1 VGKKV
6 DSSLAACGLYR
17 GGAKGQ
23 IMTEAEKP
31 ERDIKTL
38 IEAIELNKMNLKER
52 TSEEIRGIIKNTAW
66 CISELEKLREAA
78 KRRRENS
85 N

>member
-1 VGKKV
+1 
-6 DSSLAACGLYR
+6 
-17 GGAKGQ
+17 
-23 IMTEAEKP
+23 MTDAEKL

-38 IEAIELNKMNLKER
+38 IEAIELNKMNLEER
-52 TSEEIRGIIKNTAW
+52 TSGEIRGIIKNTAW

-78 KRRRENS
+78 QRRRENS

>member
-1 VGKKV
+1 
-6 DSSLAACGLYR
+6 
-17 GGAKGQ
+17 
-23 IMTEAEKP
+23 MTEAEKL

-52 TSEEIRGIIKNTAW
+52 TSEEIRSIIKNTAW

-78 KRRRENS
+78 KRRREDPN
-85 N
+85 